1 MIRSSRTT
9 NNKLFLRFMNKVLS
23 TYLWISLGL
32 LFPFKHGISYAQQKN
47 DSMIVL
53 RHAVNNPMNYSY
65 AVKSMVS
72 QSLGEMIEFNAKT
85 TASTEMQLSTKK
97 DSHIEYTYSYMP
109 GTVTL
114 SGLSMAGI
122 PDTTFTSQGPLVPS
136 VKEVV
141 SSKGNVI
148 KRIGSEQNPNIPGRS
163 EQLMQSLTQGARYF
177 LLEFPK
183 DPIKLGSSWN
193 IQKSDT
199 IGTQTQEGKSN
210 IVLHTELDCKVIRT
224 SLVNGIRNAFIE
236 CGSNALG
243 FSGTIEQQGINMTI
257 DGEGSAK
264 GTYAIDLETG
274 LPINATLLME
284 YELRMAAT
292 GQEQILVPVQMTM
305 ETMYSRLRSMTIPNK
320 PQQPIPSKRP

>member
-1 MIRSSRTT
+1 
-9 NNKLFLRFMNKVLS
+9 MNTALK
-23 TYLWISLGL
+23 TYFWISASILVSCM
-32 LFPFKHGISYAQQKN
+32 HGTSSAQQKN
-47 DSMIVL
+47 DSLIIL
-53 RHAVNNPMNYSY
+53 RHAVNNPMNYAY

-97 DSHIEYTYSYMP
+97 DKNIEYTYTYLP

-136 VKEVV
+136 IKEVL
-141 SSKGNVI
+141 STKGNVI
-148 KRIGSEQNPNIPGRS
+148 KRIGSEQNPHIPGRS
-163 EQLMQSLTQGARYF
+163 EQLLQSLTQGARYF

-183 DPIKLGSSWN
+183 DPVKLGSSWN

-224 SLVNGIRNAFIE
+224 SFVNGIRNAFIE

-243 FSGTIEQQGINMTI
+243 FSGTIEQQGITMTI

-274 LPINATLLME
+274 LPIDATLLME

-292 GQEQILVPVQMTM
+292 GQEQLLVPVQMTM
-305 ETMYSRLRSMTIPNK
+305 ETMYSRLRSMTMPNK
-320 PQQPIPSKRP
+320 PQQTPSGKRP